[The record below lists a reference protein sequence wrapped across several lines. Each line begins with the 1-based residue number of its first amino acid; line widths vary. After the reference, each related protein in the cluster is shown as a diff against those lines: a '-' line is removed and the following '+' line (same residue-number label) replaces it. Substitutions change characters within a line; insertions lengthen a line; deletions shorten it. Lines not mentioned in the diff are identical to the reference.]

1 MKKITIICL
10 VATTFFTACKKDK
23 KETANSLVGK
33 WTIENTIVK
42 EYVNNSLVNTETTSG
57 NGTTM
62 DFQDNGHVVIT
73 YPGNPVESLDYVIKS
88 GSEVEIDGD
97 IFQIRDL
104 NKASVSLFMRQD
116 YSPGEYDEV
125 LVNLKK

>member
-10 VATTFFTACKKDK
+10 IATIFFTACKKDK
-23 KETANSLVGK
+23 EKTANSLVSK

-42 EYVNNSLVNTETTSG
+42 EYVNNSLVNTDTEPG
-57 NGTTM
+57 NGATM

-73 YPGNPVESLDYVIKS
+73 HPGSPVESLSYVIKS

-97 IFQIRDL
+97 NFQIRDL
-104 NKASVSLFMRQD
+104 NKASVSLYMRQD

-125 LVNLKK
+125 LINLKK